1 MFTLATTQW
10 VPRSQCIWAAKN
22 RQTSLQ
28 NELQMF
34 SQNGSLD
41 VNSERLLAWFHSIGI
56 SGDDNGEI
64 EALFSAFDDDGNGV
78 LDQDELLEMMMFLI
92 RGHRQITGSGSVEC
106 LISRYL
112 FLFIVLTCFT

>member
-1 MFTLATTQW
+1 
-10 VPRSQCIWAAKN
+10 
-22 RQTSLQ
+22 
-28 NELQMF
+28 MF